1 MAVERRNWTLAERL
15 LVGQRQDWR
24 CGDRSLRY
32 GGCST
37 SLIRPDDEH
46 PTGREPLEVDH
57 KVPLSQGGAEEI
69 TNLQILHAFCHDR
82 KTALE
87 ASD

>member
-1 MAVERRNWTLAERL
+1 MAVERRHWTLAETA

-24 CGDRSLRY
+24 CGDRSLRF

-37 SLIRPDDEH
+37 ALIRPDDEQ
-46 PTGREPLEVDH
+46 PTGREALDVDH
-57 KVPLSQGGAEEI
+57 KVPLSAGGADEI
-69 TNLQILHAFCHDR
+69 GNLQILHASCHAR

-87 ASD
+87 AAD